1 MSKSIEWFTDM
12 IECNQL
18 DYGDEDVK
26 CKIILHE
33 LEAFEK
39 IKKRLQ
45 IKSLALGIDDI
56 FIKDSDE
63 IFIASEEDDYDIVK
77 VALLDES

>member
-56 FIKDSDE
+56 CIKDSDE
-63 IFIASEEDDYDIVK
+63 IFISSEEDDYDIVK